1 MSDFDAAEI
10 VEHHSVPVRSAKQ
23 IVDQTEE
30 LAAELARTFY
40 GREVAV
46 DGFKFHLSAD
56 PRAQVCWRMAC
67 DAQQR
72 LTNTDPEDAL
82 SELDED
88 QPESGV
94 GMEFSGKDEPVG
106 FLVIQEGGSSDELYS
121 KTFTTESDALDFRQS
136 AAQSSYATSEPISV
150 PLVLLD
156 HPLFSEIAER
166 IAAAAGDVDYPED
179 EQDAVS
185 PARPRP

>member
-1 MSDFDAAEI
+1 MSDLDAADI
-10 VEHHSVPVRSAKQ
+10 LEHHSVPVRSAKQ

-56 PRAQVCWRMAC
+56 PRAQVCWRAAC
-67 DAQQR
+67 EAQQR

-82 SELDED
+82 SELDENG
-88 QPESGV
+88 PASVVEMV
-94 GMEFSGKDEPVG
+94 FSGDDEPVG

-136 AAQSSYATSEPISV
+136 AAQASYPTSDPIAV
-150 PLVLLD
+150 PLALLD
-156 HPLFSEIAER
+156 HPRFSEIAER
-166 IAAAAGDVDYPED
+166 IAAAAGDVDYPAD
-179 EQDAVS
+179 EQDAAPS
-185 PARPRP
+185 ARPRP